1 LPWPTILAE
10 GNGSGATAREAY
22 IKIEYPGSANPMTQ
36 TPVTLVNVTAIVIN
50 LPPPQIIVSAFRTPT
65 GTQIP
70 ERAVTSIN
78 CPSLDHPSVPNGPM
92 PPYAERS
99 LRIRILR
106 DLNIPTGATV
116 NLNFE
121 GRVTNTVGGAAIP
134 GTQITETG
142 TMPATGV
149 LDIFL
154 RNYNAIRTIQL
165 PSPGP
170 GQRPAT
176 RFARI
181 AYTVNGITSEVIVP
195 VALLN
200 SSLVYCEQNRP

>member
-1 LPWPTILAE
+1 
-10 GNGSGATAREAY
+10 
-22 IKIEYPGSANPMTQ
+22 
-36 TPVTLVNVTAIVIN
+36 VIN
-50 LPPPQIIVSAFRTPT
+50 LPAPQIIVSAFRTAT
-65 GTQIP
+65 GTLVP
-70 ERAVTSIN
+70 ERVATSIN
-78 CPSLDHPSVPNGPM
+78 CPSMDHPTVANGPM
-92 PPYAERS
+92 PPYAARS

-106 DLNIPTGATV
+106 DPNIPTGAIV
-116 NLNFE
+116 NLEFE
-121 GRVTNTVGGAAIP
+121 GRVTNTAGGAAIP
-134 GTQITETG
+134 GTQITDSRP
-142 TMPATGV
+142 MPATGV
-149 LDIFL
+149 LEFNLTD
-154 RNYNAIRTIQL
+154 YTAIRTIQL